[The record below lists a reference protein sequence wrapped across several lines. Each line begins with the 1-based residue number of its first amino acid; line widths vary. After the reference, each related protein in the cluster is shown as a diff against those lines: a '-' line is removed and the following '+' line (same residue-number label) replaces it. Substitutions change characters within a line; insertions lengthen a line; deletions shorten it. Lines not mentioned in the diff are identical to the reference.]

1 MAAFGWKLVYGG
13 RTPPAGAVVRPGER
27 LSTGRM
33 VGLGAQHVVAMF
45 GATFVFPAVMG
56 LNPNLAVLMSGVAT
70 IIFLLIVN
78 GKVPSY
84 LGTSASFVAAVAAI
98 RAQGGSSADVT
109 GAILVAGVILAI
121 VGVIVHFGGAKYV
134 RAVLPPA
141 VTGAVVMLIGFNLAT
156 VATTIYFPKDQ
167 WVGLLTTAFLIGV
180 AVLGR
185 GFISRIAVFLA
196 LVFGYLISWIAD
208 QFSTV
213 QSCTAAGKCVA
224 VPRLDF
230 SGVAHAAWIGLPHT
244 IISPTFGPL
253 TGPHLPAFKMTFILL
268 VIPSVIA
275 LLAEN
280 SGHVK
285 AVSEMT
291 GDDLDP
297 YLGRAFI
304 GDGIGTALASLV
316 GGSPT
321 TTYAENIGVMAA
333 TRVYS
338 TLAYYIAAVV
348 AILFG
353 FCPKF
358 GAIVAATPGGV
369 LGGITLVLYGMI
381 GLLGAKIWIENRVN
395 FADPVN
401 LVPLAG
407 GIIAGIG
414 NLAIKFT
421 STFSITGIAA
431 GTLIVIIGYH
441 GVRIFRRQPML
452 DEPAAA
458 GRAYEGGT
466 MISAGNIETP
476 EGEVS
481 PFREETPREEASG
494 GQAPDAVEGESST
507 T

>member
-1 MAAFGWKLVYGG
+1 MAAFGWTLVYGG
-13 RTPPAGAVVRPGER
+13 KTPPTGEVVRPGER
-27 LSTGRM
+27 LSSLRM

-45 GATFVFPAVMG
+45 GATFVFPAIMG
-56 LNPNLAVLMSGVAT
+56 LNPNLAVMMSGVAT

-84 LGTSASFVAAVAAI
+84 LGTSASFVAAVTAI
-98 RAQGGSSADVT
+98 RAQGGDSADVT
-109 GAILVAGVILAI
+109 GAILIAGVILALI
-121 VGVIVHFGGAKYV
+121 GVVVHFGGSHWV

-141 VTGAVVMLIGFNLAT
+141 VTGAVVMLIGFNLAS
-156 VATTIYFPKDQ
+156 VATGIYFPHDQ
-167 WVGLLTTAFLIGV
+167 WVALLTTAFMIGM
-180 AVLGR
+180 AVLAR
-185 GFISRIAVFLA
+185 GFWSRIAVFLS
-196 LVFGYLISWIAD
+196 LIFGIAISWFFD
-208 QFSTV
+208 LFSKVTYCASAT
-213 QSCTAAGKCVA
+213 SCTTGH
-224 VPRLDF
+224 RLDW
-230 SGVAHAAWIGLPHT
+230 SSVGSATWIGLPKT
-244 IISPTFGPL
+244 ITSPVFGPL
-253 TGPHLPAFKMTFILL
+253 TGPHMPAFKATFILL

-280 SGHVK
+280 AGHVK

-297 YLGRAFI
+297 YLGRAYI
-304 GDGIGTALASLV
+304 GDGVGTTIASLF

-333 TRVYS
+333 TRIYS
-338 TLAYYIAAVV
+338 TLAYYIAAIV

-358 GAIVAATPGGV
+358 GAIVASAPAGV

-381 GLLGAKIWIENRVN
+381 GLLGAKIWVENRVN

-401 LVPLAG
+401 LLPLAG

-414 NLAIKFT
+414 NLTIKFT

-431 GTLIVIIGYH
+431 GTLIVILGYH
-441 GVRIFRRQPML
+441 GVNMFRRQHPML
-452 DEPAAA
+452 DEPVAG

-466 MISAGNIETP
+466 MIATGNIETP

-481 PFREETPREEASG
+481 PFKVE
-494 GQAPDAVEGESST
+494 EGET
-507 T
+507 EAK

>member
-1 MAAFGWKLVYGG
+1 LSAFGWNLVYGG
-13 RTPPAGAVVRPGER
+13 RTPPTGAVVRPGER
-27 LSTGRM
+27 LSSLRM
-33 VGLGAQHVVAMF
+33 AGLGAQHVVAMF
-45 GATFVFPAVMG
+45 GATFVFPAIMG
-56 LNPNLAVLMSGVAT
+56 LNPNLAVMMSGVAT
-70 IIFLLIVN
+70 ILFLLIVN

-98 RAQGGSSADVT
+98 RAQGGDSADVT
-109 GAILVAGVILAI
+109 GSILIAGVILAL
-121 VGVIVHFGGAKYV
+121 VGILVHFGGAKYV
-134 RAVLPPA
+134 RAVLPPS
-141 VTGAVVMLIGFNLAT
+141 VTGAVVMLIGFNLAV
-156 VATTIYFPKDQ
+156 VATTIYFPNDQ
-167 WVGLLTTAFLIGV
+167 WVGLLTTAFLIGM

-185 GFISRIAVFLA
+185 GFLSRIAVFLS
-196 LVFGYLISWIAD
+196 LIFGYLISWIAD
-208 QFSTV
+208 SWSTV
-213 QSCTAAGKCVA
+213 QSCDAAGKCIAVA
-224 VPRLDF
+224 RVNW
-230 SGVAHAAWIGLPHT
+230 SGVHSASWLGLPKT
-244 IISPTFGPL
+244 ITSPTFGTL
-253 TGPHLPAFKMTFILL
+253 TGPHLPAFKITFILL

-297 YLGRAFI
+297 YVGRAFI
-304 GDGIGTALASLV
+304 GDGVGTAIASLV

-333 TRVYS
+333 TRIYS

-358 GAIVAATPGGV
+358 GAVVAATPGGV

-401 LVPLAG
+401 LVPLAA

-414 NLAIKFT
+414 NLTIKFT

-441 GVRIFRRQPML
+441 GVKIFRREGMK
-452 DEPAAA
+452 DEPVAA
-458 GRAYEGGT
+458 GRAYEGGAA
-466 MISAGNIETP
+466 ISVGNVETP

-481 PFREETPREEASG
+481 PFREESSEAG
-494 GQAPDAVEGESST
+494 PDPGENKQQ
-507 T
+507 